1 MSLLLRLVH
10 IAFVRLNIQIF
21 HFHHNQLSL
30 LLPKHRKI
38 WLIATTHRVNR
49 LGLHLYY
56 KTNSSFQ
63 LQRMMS
69 TQQKWVPSVFYHIG
83 TIVKKWKFPVI
94 FPIVENAKNRIQIVV
109 KYPTCRTCDWRSG
122 TTNSLSCS
130 FPWWICYKS
139 LGGSFAPKCSWCLKC
154 VNFRCH
160 VQICS
165 YTIQTAIPPNLL
177 SCCLLVIRLPVI
189 PHSISCEFALT
200 INEGNDFYII
210 ARAHGV
216 NPICFY
222 LPRFRIR
229 DLHSC
234 DFIAEN
240 LLCCRM

>member
-122 TTNSLSCS
+122 TTNSLFCS

-139 LGGSFAPKCSWCLKC
+139 LGGSFAPKCSWCLEC

-165 YTIQTAIPPNLL
+165 YTILTAKITQLIKLL
-177 SCCLLVIRLPVI
+177 SLGYTASRYTTQHFLRICSNNQWREWLLHHCSRSWSK
-189 PHSISCEFALT
+189 PH
-200 INEGNDFYII
+200 
-210 ARAHGV
+210 
-216 NPICFY
+216 
-222 LPRFRIR
+222 
-229 DLHSC
+229 
-234 DFIAEN
+234 
-240 LLCCRM
+240 LLLSPTLSH